1 MTLYLSNYSGAVEL
15 VNTLATELA
24 TLKSMLDASSAHIR
38 IDALFGIALRMT
50 PKVSMSDKIKV
61 EPLFGAEANNCVKEV
76 LTQIILKPGQS
87 AKETIRAPGAIGLPN
102 HVLSQVKKTNRIRSE
117 LFELIGKLEP
127 KDRKSVWRKTY
138 AISSLQALR
147 TTVIL
152 DDPQFITLFWH
163 VGTSGTKKQAKDL
176 IEEWDKTLVNLH
188 GYRPRIEDTLEG
200 SLERKLVFALDQ
212 LEALEDTNENV
223 SIHRA
228 GAPHVRARFK
238 DGDNAPR
245 FVISPTPFVYDIESP
260 PPQITPLEDYCPA
273 IAIAAELE
281 KKKRSKRAR
290 LMAEPYIE
298 SMYIYRYLE
307 EHRTNTP
314 ATKKPKK
321 RYQRPA
327 PSA

>member
-1 MTLYLSNYSGAVEL
+1 
-15 VNTLATELA
+15 VNTLVTELA
-24 TLKSMLDASSAHIR
+24 TLKSLLDASSAHIR
-38 IDALFGIALRMT
+38 IDALFKIPLRMT
-50 PKVSMSDKIKV
+50 PRVSMSDKIKV

-76 LTQIILKPGQS
+76 LTQIILLDGQN
-87 AKETIRAPGAIGLPN
+87 AKETIRAPGAIGLPS
-102 HVLSQVKKTNRIRSE
+102 HVLEQVKKTNLIRSQ
-117 LFELIGKLEP
+117 LFEMIGKLKP
-127 KDRKSVWRKTY
+127 KERKSVWRKTHG
-138 AISSLQALR
+138 ISSLQALR

-152 DDPQFITLFWH
+152 EDPQFINIFWH

-176 IEEWDKTLVNLH
+176 IEEWDKTLVDLH
-188 GYRPRIEDTLEG
+188 GYRPRMEDTLEG

-212 LEALEDTNENV
+212 LEALDDTNENV

-228 GAPHVRARFK
+228 VAPHVRARFK
-238 DGDNAPR
+238 DGDKDPR

-260 PPQITPLEDYCPA
+260 PPQITALEDYCPA
-273 IAIAAELE
+273 IANSAEQE

-298 SMYIYRYLE
+298 SMYVYRYLE
-307 EHRTNTP
+307 EHRSNTP